1 MARSL
6 RVSSAVASDKGL
18 RREENEDSNCVRPD
32 LGLYMV
38 ADGMGGHA
46 AGEIAS
52 RLAVQTVEAFV
63 SDTKDADPNRTW
75 PFPYDPELSLDAN
88 RLKAGFRLANRR
100 ISAAMA
106 ENDGLRG
113 MATTAAAILLGR
125 EHPVVAHVGDSRVY
139 LFRAG
144 ELSQITEDHSWVGEQ
159 VRAGV
164 LSESDARRHPWRNVV
179 TRALSGGD
187 DPDVEVAHLTL
198 QKGDRL
204 LICSDGLS
212 GVVTTERMQE
222 IVGAGQELEDTC
234 RALIAAANE
243 AGGPDNI
250 TVAMLQVDV
259 A

>member
-1 MARSL
+1 MSML
-6 RVSSAVASDKGL
+6 RATSAVASDRGL
-18 RREENEDSNCVRPD
+18 RREDNEDAYCARQD
-32 LGLYMV
+32 LGLFMV

-46 AGEIAS
+46 AGEVAS
-52 RLAVQTVEAFV
+52 RMAVQAVEAFV
-63 SDTKDADPNRTW
+63 SDTRDADPNRTW

-100 ISAAMA
+100 IAAAMA
-106 ENDGLRG
+106 EDDGLRG
-113 MATTAAAILLGR
+113 MATTAAAVLLGR
-125 EHPVVAHVGDSRVY
+125 EGPVVAHVGDSRVY
-139 LFRAG
+139 LFRRG
-144 ELSQITEDHSWVGEQ
+144 TLSQITEDHSWVSEQ
-159 VRAGV
+159 VRAGI
-164 LSESDARRHPWRNVV
+164 LSDSDARRHPWRNVV

-187 DPDVEVAHLTL
+187 DPDVEVAEIDLEL
-198 QKGDRL
+198 GDRL

-222 IVGAGQELEDTC
+222 IVGAGQGLEDTC
-234 RALIAAANE
+234 RALIAAAND